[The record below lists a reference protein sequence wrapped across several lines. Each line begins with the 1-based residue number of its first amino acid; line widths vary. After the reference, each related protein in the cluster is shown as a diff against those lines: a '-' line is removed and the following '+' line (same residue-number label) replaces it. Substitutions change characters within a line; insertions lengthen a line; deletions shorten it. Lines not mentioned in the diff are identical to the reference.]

1 MDISWIIEQEKLE
14 KIQKKCI
21 RESFPTIEL
30 VSIYV
35 NESMEI
41 ETIEKDTMEIEENQK
56 VLDTETLKEW
66 SIQKQ
71 KHTPKSTFILNEIL
85 WFHIDLEPEQ
95 IQTIDEYNKT
105 YLQIIKKPTSLGEIK
120 LTPTIFI
127 FHSLTTLF
135 FIFQE
140 ETNHSNLNLNSKKTD
155 KMDKKK
161 RTLRIVLPSKYKN
174 SMRITRREKTEK
186 PEKTEKT
193 EKTEK
198 PENKIK

>member
-14 KIQKKCI
+14 KIQKKCV
-21 RESFPTIEL
+21 REPFTTIEL

-35 NESMEI
+35 NEAMEI
-41 ETIEKDTMEIEENQK
+41 ETIEKDTMEINENQK
-56 VLDTETLKEW
+56 VLDKEILNEW

-71 KHTPKSTFILNEIL
+71 KHTPKSTFVLNEIL

-95 IQTIDEYNKT
+95 IQTIDEHKS
-105 YLQIIKKPTSLGEIK
+105 YLQHIYKRDSLGIDTEIK
-120 LTPTIFI
+120 LTPAIFI

-140 ETNHSNLNLNSKKTD
+140 ETKTNNHPKTY
-155 KMDKKK
+155 KTYKSDKKK

-174 SMRITRREKTEK
+174 SVRITRREKPEK
-186 PEKTEKT
+186 PEKPEKID
-193 EKTEK
+193 K
-198 PENKIK
+198 P

>member
-14 KIQKKCI
+14 KIQKKCV
-21 RESFPTIEL
+21 REPFTTIEL

-35 NESMEI
+35 NEAMEI
-41 ETIEKDTMEIEENQK
+41 ETIEKDTMEINENQK
-56 VLDTETLKEW
+56 VLDKEILNEW

-71 KHTPKSTFILNEIL
+71 KHTPKSIFTLNEIL

-95 IQTIDEYNKT
+95 IQTIDEHKS
-105 YLQIIKKPTSLGEIK
+105 YLQHIFKRDSLGIDTEIK
-120 LTPTIFI
+120 LTPAIFI

-140 ETNHSNLNLNSKKTD
+140 ETKTNHPKTYKTD
-155 KMDKKK
+155 KTYKSDKKK

-174 SMRITRREKTEK
+174 SVRITRREKPEK
-186 PEKTEKT
+186 PEKID
-193 EKTEK
+193 K
-198 PENKIK
+198 PEKIG

>member
-14 KIQKKCI
+14 KIQKKCV
-21 RESFPTIEL
+21 REPFSTIEL

-41 ETIEKDTMEIEENQK
+41 ETIEKDTMDIEENQK
-56 VLDTETLKEW
+56 VLDTEILKEW

-71 KHTPKSTFILNEIL
+71 KHTPKSTFVLNEIL

-95 IQTIDEYNKT
+95 IQTIDEHKS
-105 YLQIIKKPTSLGEIK
+105 YLQNIYSKDKHPSLGEIK
-120 LTPTIFI
+120 LTPAIFI

-135 FIFQE
+135 FLFQE
-140 ETNHSNLNLNSKKTD
+140 ETKPINHPNPKQNKKT
-155 KMDKKK
+155 DKKK

-174 SMRITRREKTEK
+174 SVRITRKEKSNTIQQKIDK
-186 PEKTEKT
+186 P
-193 EKTEK
+193 
-198 PENKIK
+198 

>member
-35 NESMEI
+35 NEAMEI
-41 ETIEKDTMEIEENQK
+41 ETIEKDTMEIRENQK
-56 VLDTETLKEW
+56 VLDNKILTEW

-71 KHTPKSTFILNEIL
+71 KHTPNSTFVLNEIL

-95 IQTIDEYNKT
+95 IQTIDEHKS
-105 YLQIIKKPTSLGEIK
+105 YLQNIYTRDISKNTGLDNFIEIK
-120 LTPTIFI
+120 LTPAIFI
-127 FHSLTTLF
+127 FHSLTTIL

-140 ETNHSNLNLNSKKTD
+140 EIKTI
-155 KMDKKK
+155 KTTTKINPLTKIDKKK

-174 SMRITRREKTEK
+174 SVRITRREK
-186 PEKTEKT
+186 PSI
-193 EKTEK
+193 
-198 PENKIK
+198 N